1 MWNGF
6 YLWINEVI
14 PPELNL
20 YARWPTFSSLHAS
33 DQRLQTHPRLAR
45 TGYNDSSNRRGELKS
60 KYHRK
65 YDHQRAQCEDPE
77 AIRNWFALVRNTR
90 ANYGIPDEEM
100 YNFDETTFQMGVIAT
115 AKVITRS
122 ERSGHLVV
130 AQPGNRGWVT
140 VIEAVSWSGWALPPM
155 IIFEGKVHQASWY
168 KDCELPPDWTIA
180 TSDTGWTNDKL

>member
-1 MWNGF
+1 MSLTNTHQEGRISLVIHPLNTGQSPSVRAAVESF
-6 YLWINEVI
+6 DVPRSTIRDRLRGCTTKRESQSLTRKLTSIEESTLVEWILSMDKRSY

-33 DQRLQTHPRLAR
+33 DQRLQTHPRLTR

-90 ANYGIPDEEM
+90 ANYGD
-100 YNFDETTFQMGVIAT
+100 Y
-115 AKVITRS
+115 
-122 ERSGHLVV
+122 
-130 AQPGNRGWVT
+130 
-140 VIEAVSWSGWALPPM
+140 
-155 IIFEGKVHQASWY
+155 
-168 KDCELPPDWTIA
+168 
-180 TSDTGWTNDKL
+180 